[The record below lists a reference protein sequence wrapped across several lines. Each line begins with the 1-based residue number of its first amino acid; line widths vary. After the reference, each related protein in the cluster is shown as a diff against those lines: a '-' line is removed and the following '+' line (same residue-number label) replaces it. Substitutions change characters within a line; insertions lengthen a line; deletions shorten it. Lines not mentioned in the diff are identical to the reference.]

1 MSSEQV
7 AHASET
13 KAIKENTTPTVPK
26 GVQTPG
32 WSSAPQ
38 PPAVN
43 FLVGGRQL
51 AVATSTSLLKFSY
64 KEVLFTTSYDP
75 FDQSSPRS
83 LQHPLSFVPLQNG
96 GSCFGCSA
104 SNLSALQLSK
114 MVSFWPWKGDS
125 SSPAS
130 FEKTLSTLST
140 KITDAQARLDRLRA
154 KSRRLKVLWTLY
166 LGFAYLV
173 YAIVLLLVVGYKD
186 LGIYEWTG
194 MAGGPLLIHTTRAII
209 SAYFTYHIDTTSTHL
224 QTYQDE
230 RAKTIQ
236 KLKDATKYD
245 STMELIEKY
254 GGENKKKSQKG
265 GDDLN
270 KTAPNNASISKK
282 SGVSN
287 VRGRTNLPPP
297 PTANIMRPDSPAIIA
312 DAKSNDN
319 HQQDQQTGAEFAPN
333 AFTNPPPAPRNHHQ
347 QYMTPEAH
355 WYDRIFDVLLGE
367 DETAAKNRYALICH
381 ACRLVNGQA
390 PPGTK
395 TLAEVGMWKCCGCGA
410 TNGEKDEGKRI
421 VEEVL
426 ASTTTDGTESATEG
440 DAPESQNVGGETV
453 GESSTSSATDGPAEA
468 VKTRRR
474 RGKQGA

>member
-1 MSSEQV
+1 
-7 AHASET
+7 
-13 KAIKENTTPTVPK
+13 
-26 GVQTPG
+26 
-32 WSSAPQ
+32 
-38 PPAVN
+38 
-43 FLVGGRQL
+43 
-51 AVATSTSLLKFSY
+51 
-64 KEVLFTTSYDP
+64 
-75 FDQSSPRS
+75 
-83 LQHPLSFVPLQNG
+83 
-96 GSCFGCSA
+96 
-104 SNLSALQLSK
+104 

-130 FEKTLSTLST
+130 FEKTLSTLSS

-154 KSRRLKVLWTLY
+154 KSRRVKVLWTLY

-194 MAGGPLLIHTTRAII
+194 MAGGPL
-209 SAYFTYHIDTTSTHL
+209 FTHL

-297 PTANIMRPDSPAIIA
+297 PTANIMRPESPAIIA
-312 DAKSNDN
+312 DAKSNDKQ
-319 HQQDQQTGAEFAPN
+319 QQDQQISAEFAPN

-347 QYMTPEAH
+347 QYMTPETH

-440 DAPESQNVGGETV
+440 DPPESQNVGGETV

>member
-1 MSSEQV
+1 
-7 AHASET
+7 
-13 KAIKENTTPTVPK
+13 
-26 GVQTPG
+26 
-32 WSSAPQ
+32 
-38 PPAVN
+38 
-43 FLVGGRQL
+43 
-51 AVATSTSLLKFSY
+51 
-64 KEVLFTTSYDP
+64 
-75 FDQSSPRS
+75 
-83 LQHPLSFVPLQNG
+83 
-96 GSCFGCSA
+96 
-104 SNLSALQLSK
+104 

-154 KSRRLKVLWTLY
+154 KSRRVKVLWTLY

-173 YAIVLLLVVGYKD
+173 YAIVLLLVVGYNN
-186 LGIYEWTG
+186 LGIYEWAG
-194 MAGGPLLIHTTRAII
+194 MAGGPLLIYTTRAII

-230 RAKTIQ
+230 RSKTIQ

-254 GGENKKKSQKG
+254 GGENKKKSQKA

-270 KTAPNNASISKK
+270 KTSPNNASIPKK
-282 SGVSN
+282 SGASN
-287 VRGRTNLPPP
+287 ASGRTNLPPP
-297 PTANIMRPDSPAIIA
+297 PTANIMRPDSPAMIA
-312 DAKSNDN
+312 DAKSHAK

-333 AFTNPPPAPRNHHQ
+333 AFTNPPPAPRIHHQ
-347 QYMTPEAH
+347 QYMTPETH

-395 TLAEVGMWKCCGCGA
+395 VLAEVGMWKCCGCGA

-426 ASTTTDGTESATEG
+426 ASTATTTDGTESAIEG
-440 DAPESQNVGGETV
+440 DAPEIQNVGGETV

>member
-1 MSSEQV
+1 MSSGQV

-32 WSSAPQ
+32 WMSSAPQ

-51 AVATSTSLLKFSY
+51 AVATPTSLLKFSY
-64 KEVLFTTSYDP
+64 
-75 FDQSSPRS
+75 
-83 LQHPLSFVPLQNG
+83 
-96 GSCFGCSA
+96 
-104 SNLSALQLSK
+104 
-114 MVSFWPWKGDS
+114 KGDS

-154 KSRRLKVLWTLY
+154 KSRRVKVLWTLY

-194 MAGGPLLIHTTRAII
+194 MAGGPLLIYTTRAII

-270 KTAPNNASISKK
+270 KTAPNNASTSKK

-440 DAPESQNVGGETV
+440 DPPGSQNVGGETV

>member
-1 MSSEQV
+1 M
-7 AHASET
+7 
-13 KAIKENTTPTVPK
+13 
-26 GVQTPG
+26 
-32 WSSAPQ
+32 
-38 PPAVN
+38 
-43 FLVGGRQL
+43 
-51 AVATSTSLLKFSY
+51 
-64 KEVLFTTSYDP
+64 VL
-75 FDQSSPRS
+75 
-83 LQHPLSFVPLQNG
+83 
-96 GSCFGCSA
+96 
-104 SNLSALQLSK
+104 
-114 MVSFWPWKGDS
+114 FWPWKGDS

-140 KITDAQARLDRLRA
+140 KITEAQARLDRLRA
-154 KSRRLKVLWTLY
+154 KSRRVKVLWTLY

-173 YAIVLLLVVGYKD
+173 YAIVLLLVVGYKN
-186 LGIYEWTG
+186 LGIYEWSG
-194 MAGGPLLIHTTRAII
+194 MAGGPLLIYTTRAVI

-230 RAKTIQ
+230 RSKTIQ

-265 GDDLN
+265 GDDAN
-270 KTAPNNASISKK
+270 KTVPNNANVPKK
-282 SGVSN
+282 NVSN
-287 VRGRTNLPPP
+287 APGRTNLPPP
-297 PTANIMRPDSPAIIA
+297 PTANIMRLDSPAIIA
-312 DAKSNDN
+312 DAKSNDK

-333 AFTNPPPAPRNHHQ
+333 AFTNPPPAPRIRHQ
-347 QYMTPEAH
+347 QYMTPETH

-395 TLAEVGMWKCCGCGA
+395 TLAEVGMWKCCSCGA

-426 ASTTTDGTESATEG
+426 ASSTTTTTDGTESAKEDDATET
-440 DAPESQNVGGETV
+440 QNVGGETI

-468 VKTRRR
+468 VKARRR